1 MRLSSICTFAIILA
15 ALIGAPNLSAQTGG
29 TVTAVTIPAP
39 SLAGN
44 LQGNATEQEILVYLP
59 PSYASDTE
67 RRYPVVFQLHGWMP
81 DATQWSQMINLKAGA
96 DAAMSAGAAREMIVV
111 LPNAMTV
118 HGGAMYSNSITSG
131 NYEGFVAS
139 DVVAYVDANFRTL
152 ASRESRGLSG
162 HSMGGYG
169 TWRIA
174 MKHPEL
180 WSSFYAM
187 SSCCLSPFVGD
198 DRNIVLASQVTTL
211 EEAAAAQVF
220 TRVQLTQAAAWSPN
234 TQKPPL
240 YFDLPYADGEIQP
253 LILAKWNANT
263 PLAMVD
269 QYVDA
274 LRSFDAIAIDVGL
287 QDGLLGSNEQI
298 SQVLTD
304 YGIDHSFETYEGD
317 HTSGVAVRFEGSVLP
332 FFSQQLQF
340 E

>member
-1 MRLSSICTFAIILA
+1 MRLSLLIPVSILA
-15 ALIGAPNLSAQTGG
+15 ASAATNGHAQEGG
-29 TVTAVTIPAP
+29 NVETVTIPAP

-44 LQGNATEQEILVYLP
+44 LQGNATEQDILVYLP
-59 PSYASDTE
+59 PSYAGDRN
-67 RRYPVVFQLHGWMP
+67 RRYPVVFQLHGWLP
-81 DATQWSQMINLKAGA
+81 DAEQWSQMINLKAGA
-96 DAAMSAGAAREMIVV
+96 DAAIASGAAKEMIVV
-111 LPNAMTV
+111 LPNAMTI
-118 HGGAMYSNSITSG
+118 HGGAMYSNSATSG
-131 NYEGFVAS
+131 NYEGFIAK

-152 ASRESRGLSG
+152 ADRASRGLSG

-187 SSCCLSPFVGD
+187 SSCCLSPFAGD
-198 DRNIVLASQVTTL
+198 DRNIVQASQVTTL
-211 EEAAAAQVF
+211 EEAAAAQIF

-234 TQKPPL
+234 PAKPPL
-240 YFDLPYADGEIQP
+240 YFDLPYADGAVQP

-269 QYVDA
+269 QYIGT
-274 LRSFDAIAIDVGL
+274 LRGFDAIAIDVGL
-287 QDGLLGSNEQI
+287 QDGLLASNRQLSEI
-298 SQVLTD
+298 LSA
-304 YGIDHSFETYEGD
+304 YGIEHSYETYDGD

-332 FFSQQLQF
+332 FFSQQLEF